1 MKYSDYKKSRN
12 AAWQILIDCEVS
24 ELPVK
29 PTEICQRLGIE
40 VRMYEPENY
49 VSGVSM
55 IIDNKPVI
63 FININDSNARKRF
76 TCAHELWHIING
88 DVGRYELVN
97 REPSLS
103 DNPIEQAANVFA
115 SRLLAPACVLWGV
128 GVKSAEEISKLCDI
142 STQASLYRFERMKI
156 LLKRNKFLISPLER
170 KLYIQFKEYI
180 EKNKIL

>member
-1 MKYSDYKKSRN
+1 MNYSDYKKSRN

-40 VRMYEPENY
+40 VRMYEPEKNA
-49 VSGVSM
+49 SGVSM
-55 IIDNKPVI
+55 IIDDKPVI
-63 FININDSNARKRF
+63 FINKNDSNARKRF

-88 DVGRYELVN
+88 DVGKYELVN

-128 GVKSAEEISKLCDI
+128 EVKSAEDISKLCDI
-142 STQASLYRFERMKI
+142 SMSAAIYRFERMKV
-156 LLKRNKFLISPLER
+156 LLKRDMFLTSPLER
-170 KLYIQFKEYI
+170 KLYNQFKEYI
-180 EKNKIL
+180 DKNKIL